1 MQSSGGQ
8 SLQLTQL
15 QLSQRNAC
23 NCNKEALI
31 SRVKTNSPDPDSP
44 TPFPELE
51 KRSEF
56 PTYWWPR
63 QYPVATRTQNS
74 VNFHQ
79 LYSIISSPWYKTF
92 GVVCHIKRSWR
103 VWLDW
108 RFDDG
113 GRRRHLRT
121 ALLAL
126 FCANSLWKIWVNK
139 SYWRGQYIWHIGSHK
154 NQYVHMNLHERV
166 YSHHQPGSFWYTP
179 RAAHLMEFI
188 FSRSTPVM
196 DYKLLNQQSKG
207 WTMDQRQ
214 VN

>member
-1 MQSSGGQ
+1 MQSPGGQ

-31 SRVKTNSPDPDSP
+31 SGVKTNSTDPDSP

-113 GRRRHLRT
+113 GGVSPPASFEDSFACFILCKFSLKDLGEQI
-121 ALLAL
+121 LLERSIYLTYREPWGSIYTHDFAWT
-126 FCANSLWKIWVNK
+126 SL
-139 SYWRGQYIWHIGSHK
+139 
-154 NQYVHMNLHERV
+154 
-166 YSHHQPGSFWYTP
+166 QPS
-179 RAAHLMEFI
+179 
-188 FSRSTPVM
+188 STWNF
-196 DYKLLNQQSKG
+196 LIH
-207 WTMDQRQ
+207 T
-214 VN
+214 